1 MLFRKITYIFIM
13 FTLNSCA
20 QKIVQEKANSTLSQ
34 EKDPVS
40 LATID
45 SVSIKHIKQYID
57 SELPSIFDYYKH
69 EKIDEVAIWSD
80 KMFGRCCSNTD
91 LSFGENLFFKISS
104 KSRATKPTGGNEKYP
119 IKNASDTKYLTAFAF
134 KPNTNVKINL
144 QLDLSS
150 AKSYLQGKFS
160 NRNILKPNDVIMNP
174 IKLSIINGYVK
185 SEALFYQ
192 NGRVKELKVY
202 VNNKYKETVT
212 LLDTPLVQ
220 EFKVN
225 AIFKT
230 NDTITLEPKTYYKG
244 SKYNDICIS
253 EIQTNLGETVLG
265 SLNEKYPLMELMN
278 REK

>member
-1 MLFRKITYIFIM
+1 MLFRKITYIFMM

-20 QKIVQEKANSTLSQ
+20 QKIVKEKANITLSQ
-34 EKDPVS
+34 EKNNAR

-45 SVSIKHIKQYID
+45 SVSITDIKQYID
-57 SELPSIFDYYKH
+57 RELPSIFDYYKH
-69 EKIDEVAIWSD
+69 EKIDAVAIWSD

-91 LSFGENLFFKISS
+91 LTFGENLFFKISS
-104 KSRATKPTGGNEKYP
+104 NYSNNKYP
-119 IKNASDTKYLTAFAF
+119 IKNASDTQYVTAFVF
-134 KPNTNVKINL
+134 KPNTDVKINL

-150 AKSYLQGKFS
+150 AKSYLNGKYS
-160 NRNILKPNDVIMNP
+160 NKNLLKPDDVIMNP

-192 NGRVKELKVY
+192 NARVKEVKVY
-202 VNNKYKETVT
+202 VNNQYKETVT

-230 NDTITLEPKTYYKG
+230 NDIITLEPKTYYKG

-253 EIQTNLGETVLG
+253 EIQTNLGETVLR
-265 SLNEKYPLMELMN
+265 SLNKKYNLMELMN